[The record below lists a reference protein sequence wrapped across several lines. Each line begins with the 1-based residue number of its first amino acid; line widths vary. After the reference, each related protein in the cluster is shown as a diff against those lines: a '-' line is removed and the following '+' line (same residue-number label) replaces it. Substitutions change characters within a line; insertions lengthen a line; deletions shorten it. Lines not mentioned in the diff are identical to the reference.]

1 MLMFLAEVPMTKQ
14 SETRPDHWG
23 KGDVTGGDGDPQLFL
38 GPRSSFTI
46 RRALGTVVVAVHG
59 EIDFEDWSRIDGVLN
74 DIIDAQGNLDVVV
87 DFCEVAYMEP
97 TAMPLIVH
105 AARQAR
111 RHGGRLRLADRAC
124 RECFSAGPPER
135 GDRA

>member
-1 MLMFLAEVPMTKQ
+1 MMKRG
-14 SETRPDHWG
+14 ETRLGHSG
-23 KGDVTGGDGDPQLFL
+23 KRDVTGGDGEPQPFL

-59 EIDFEDWSRIDGVLN
+59 EIDFEDWLRIDGVLN

-111 RHGGRLRLADRAC
+111 SHGGRLRLADRAC
-124 RECFSAGPPER
+124 REYFSAGPPEH
-135 GDRA
+135 GDQA

>member
-1 MLMFLAEVPMTKQ
+1 MTG
-14 SETRPDHWG
+14 R
-23 KGDVTGGDGDPQLFL
+23 DGDPQPFL

-59 EIDFEDWSRIDGVLN
+59 EIDVEDWSRIDGVLS

-87 DFCEVAYMEP
+87 DFCEVAYLEP

-111 RHGGRLRLADRAC
+111 SHGGRLRLADRAC
-124 RECFSAGPPER
+124 RECFPEGPPEH

>member
-1 MLMFLAEVPMTKQ
+1 MTKCCD
-14 SETRPDHWG
+14 TRLGHRG
-23 KGDVTGGDGDPQLFL
+23 RGDVTGGGGDPQPFL

-46 RRALGTVVVAVHG
+46 RRALGTVVVAVYG
-59 EIDFEDWSRIDGVLN
+59 EIDFEDWSRIGGVLN

-87 DFCEVAYMEP
+87 DFCEVAYLEP

-111 RHGGRLRLADRAC
+111 SHGGRLRLADRAC
-124 RECFSAGPPER
+124 RECASAGPPEP
-135 GDRA
+135 GDRT